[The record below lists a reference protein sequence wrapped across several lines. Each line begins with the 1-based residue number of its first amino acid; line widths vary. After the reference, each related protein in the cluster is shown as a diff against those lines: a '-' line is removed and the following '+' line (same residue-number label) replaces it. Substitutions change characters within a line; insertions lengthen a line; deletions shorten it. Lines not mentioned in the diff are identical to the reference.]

1 MRHNGVSGVAGWADQ
16 PLVPEGQIRQI
27 KAQGKP
33 LCAFFIFWRRG
44 EQSMMVRGVRGA
56 ITVDEDS
63 AEAIWSGT
71 REMLQALIAAN
82 GINEADVA
90 SAIFTT
96 TPDLT
101 AAYPARAARDLGWQ
115 QTALMGMQEMA
126 VPGGL
131 ERCIRV
137 LIHWNTAKQ
146 IDELQHVFLRGAVVL
161 RPDLADVEA
170 TKNNLNGRNE
180 Q

>member
-1 MRHNGVSGVAGWADQ
+1 
-16 PLVPEGQIRQI
+16 
-27 KAQGKP
+27 
-33 LCAFFIFWRRG
+33 
-44 EQSMMVRGVRGA
+44 MMMRGVRGA

-71 REMLQALIAAN
+71 KELFEAMIE
-82 GINEADVA
+82 INEIDEADVA
-90 SAIFTT
+90 SVIFTT

-115 QTALMGMQEMA
+115 QTALMGMQEIA

-137 LIHWNTAKQ
+137 LIHWNTTKM
-146 IDELQHVFLRGAVVL
+146 INEVEHVFLRGAVVL
-161 RPDLADVEA
+161 RPDL
-170 TKNNLNGRNE
+170 TKTETAKNSLNGRTK
-180 Q
+180 